1 MASQGSCEQSAAHL
15 GGWGTGAGRGF
26 PFPRVRARRESL
38 QVGRAQGHCP
48 GPSGVGQPAA
58 LEPLPRMRGRRAQPG
73 SASRPRAG
81 GLQGR
86 VRLHVRGLPVPA
98 GRSPGTPA
106 AWGFEVC
113 GGCLNLPARVDAA
126 EDVCRA
132 SVWLSLP
139 AGGGAEGGSWRV
151 WLRVPPPGAG
161 HVSLRAVCATCAGS
175 CGAPGAGAGSPGGG
189 KLCPGSI
196 SRGRSGCQ
204 VVITTHTHTSVSCL
218 HFWGTWKEPERE
230 EAAQTIP
237 QSQEVLSARAHPQS
251 SRGTVPLR
259 A

>member
-1 MASQGSCEQSAAHL
+1 MQSPLPCLPPPPHPNPLPSPTLCDPRDGSTPGSPVPGILQ
-15 GGWGTGAGRGF
+15 
-26 PFPRVRARRESL
+26 ARTLEWVAISF
-38 QVGRAQGHCP
+38 CT
-48 GPSGVGQPAA
+48 